1 MHRMTPNQKR
11 QRACE
16 YCLHFEGLL
25 RCHLDRCC
33 LEPGEVD
40 RDPYFH
46 ALLTQASFE
55 DLSVLSLRTRSI

>member
-1 MHRMTPNQKR
+1 MTPNQKR

-16 YCLHFEGLL
+16 CCLHFDGLL
-25 RCHLDRCC
+25 RCRLNRCC

-46 ALLTQASFE
+46 ALRTQTSFE
-55 DLSVLSLRTRSI
+55 DLTVLALRAHPV